1 MTKSFRLDGID
12 KDRLLEFWDVRVPP
26 EQLESFLAT
35 ENGML
40 VGRRV
45 YEAYR
50 WPLGTTVQLGVLN
63 EAAAVVCGVY
73 DAGGSAIDSRAFAG
87 RTFVQRA
94 LNKQGIV
101 HNILAKVDGLQNV
114 DGVIEGIDKGLT
126 LNKKTESISESSM
139 YADLVKE
146 LADMRITAALIAAV
160 ALLAVFFGIWNAVS
174 MTVRDRIREFGVLR
188 SVGFTRPRIAGLI
201 LMEGGAIAFAG
212 GLLALPLILAGVA
225 AFRSLYGELRYMDV
239 VVPVEVDAA
248 LLAFSIPVAGGVGV
262 LSSLVPAIGASAK
275 PVVEALRSVE

>member
-1 MTKSFRLDGID
+1 
-12 KDRLLEFWDVRVPP
+12 VPP

-225 AFRSLYGELRYMDV
+225 AFRSLYGELRFMDV

-248 LLAFSIPVAGGVGV
+248 LLAFSIPVAVGVGV